1 MNLNWKKAN
10 NSFCAYITL
19 KKKDRSFSK
28 MIDVYLSL
36 PSSVVVAT
44 GIVAENQVSRL
55 YDLLFIHLQ
64 AGIPGTEG

>member
-1 MNLNWKKAN
+1 
-10 NSFCAYITL
+10 
-19 KKKDRSFSK
+19 